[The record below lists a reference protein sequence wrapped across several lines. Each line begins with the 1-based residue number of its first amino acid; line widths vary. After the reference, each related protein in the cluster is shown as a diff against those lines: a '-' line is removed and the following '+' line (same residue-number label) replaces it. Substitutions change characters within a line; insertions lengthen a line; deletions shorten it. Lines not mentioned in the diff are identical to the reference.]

1 MIRFVHIVALIAM
14 VSCAVQSKPEGGPK
28 DDLPPEIITQ
38 QPHAGALNYSDGVAW
53 IVFDEYIQANSLR
66 GNISSS
72 PPLENIEF
80 EVKGKKLRLNWDPE
94 QYLEETTYRI
104 SLGDQIGDLNENNRV
119 QNLEFVWS
127 TGNSIDSMQIN
138 GHVNQ
143 KGESVFEG
151 LSIWLLSNRSDSVH
165 NPMFSTAPNKE
176 GYFTLKYLPADT
188 FHLFVFQD
196 LNFDKIWNDENESFG
211 FLKEVA
217 SEIDSHIVEVNY
229 MTEKFVM
236 PELDTLA
243 VDSVH
248 LFLDSAAENM
258 LGLVSYIL
266 PPSASNVKVF
276 AINGDIELIDLS
288 IKAGSDTT
296 YTDYQRCLPGK
307 YEVFGYIDENNNG
320 KWDGPSWEL
329 NFPGEQ
335 LISGQS
341 FEVKANWELDQPIN
355 YDNSIK
361 DEE

>member
-1 MIRFVHIVALIAM
+1 
-14 VSCAVQSKPEGGPK
+14 
-28 DDLPPEIITQ
+28 
-38 QPHAGALNYSDGVAW
+38 
-53 IVFDEYIQANSLR
+53 
-66 GNISSS
+66 
-72 PPLENIEF
+72 
-80 EVKGKKLRLNWDPE
+80 
-94 QYLEETTYRI
+94 
-104 SLGDQIGDLNENNRV
+104 LGDQIGDLNENNRV

-127 TGNSIDSMQIN
+127 TGSSIDSLQIN

-143 KGESVFEG
+143 KGEGTFEG
-151 LSIWLLSNRSDSVH
+151 LSIWLLPNRSDSIH
-165 NPMFSTAPNKE
+165 NPMFSAAPDKE

-188 FHLFVFQD
+188 FDLFVFQD
-196 LNFDKIWNDENESFG
+196 LNFDKVWNDENESFG

-217 SEIDSHIVEVNY
+217 SEIDSQLVEINY
-229 MTEKFVM
+229 FTEKFVM